1 MAKIGHN
8 GKATGFENGKFVSK
22 IKIAKKVPKTSLATR
37 QNCSVQK
44 SAPKNT

>member
-1 MAKIGHN
+1 MERLQALQ
-8 GKATGFENGKFVSK
+8 NGKFVLK
-22 IKIAKKVPKTSLATR
+22 IQIAKKVPKTSLETR